1 MTYRD
6 PESSGQFNKIT
17 RNSMLLIRS
26 LNGNIN
32 GWMVFIPS

>member
-6 PESSGQFNKIT
+6 RDSSGQLIQIT
-17 RNSMLLIRS
+17 RNSLLLIRS

-32 GWMVFIPS
+32 VWMVFIPS